1 MFLDSLINFST
12 AQALTVT
19 AASTN
24 VYDVTNAGAGN
35 APNMIGGVNASTG
48 AAVVIGFDIG
58 AGDGFAI
65 PEVYWNVPTTFT
77 AGGAAT
83 LTIALQAAADNGS
96 NSPGTY
102 FTIVQTGALAVAN
115 LVAGTSGQFQVPEI
129 SPDMGFGEAQPR
141 FYRLNYT
148 VATGPFTAGAIT
160 ANIVLNPQQAT
171 KIGLYPGNYV
181 S

>member
-1 MFLDSLINFST
+1 MFLDTLVLFST
-12 AQALTVT
+12 AQAITVT
-19 AASTN
+19 APSTT

-35 APNMIGGVNASTG
+35 APNMIGGVTSTG
-48 AAVVIGFDIG
+48 NALIGFDIG

-65 PEVYWNVPTTFT
+65 PTVYWNVPTTFT

-83 LTIALQAAADNGS
+83 LTIALQAAVDNGS

-115 LVAGTSGQFQVPEI
+115 LTSGTSGQFQVPEI
-129 SPDMGFGEAQPR
+129 SPDMGFGEVMPR

-148 VATGPFTAGAIT
+148 VATGPFTAGT
-160 ANIVLNPQQAT
+160 LSANIVLNPQQAT
-171 KIGLYPGNYV
+171 KIGNYPSNYIA
-181 S
+181 